1 MVSKKKAK
9 ILVVDDVSRNLS
21 MMEAILVPH
30 GYEVLL
36 ANNGSEA
43 VEITHSQKPDLILL
57 DILMPDMN
65 GFTAC
70 SKIKSDESTK
80 MIPIIIVTAVA
91 HEQNK
96 EFTKELGADGFLAK
110 PFMVRDLLNVIEG
123 FLPASQDS

>member
-1 MVSKKKAK
+1 MKMVSRKKAK
-9 ILVVDDVSRNLS
+9 ILVVDDVFRNLS
-21 MMEAILVPH
+21 MIEAILVPH

-43 VEITHSQKPDLILL
+43 VEITRSQKPDLILL
-57 DILMPDMN
+57 DILMPDMD

-70 SKIKSDESTK
+70 SKIKLDESTK
-80 MIPIIIVTAVA
+80 MIPVIIVTAVA

-110 PFMVRDLLNVIEG
+110 PFMVRDLLNVIAQ
-123 FLPASQDS
+123 FLPAS

>member
-1 MVSKKKAK
+1 MVSRKKAK
-9 ILVVDDVSRNLS
+9 ILVVDDVFRNLS
-21 MMEAILVPH
+21 MIEAILVPH

-43 VEITHSQKPDLILL
+43 VEITRSQKPDLILL
-57 DILMPDMN
+57 DILMPDMD

-70 SKIKSDESTK
+70 SKIKLDESTK
-80 MIPIIIVTAVA
+80 MIPVIIVTAVA

-110 PFMVRDLLNVIEG
+110 PFMVRDLLNVIAQ
-123 FLPASQDS
+123 FLPAS